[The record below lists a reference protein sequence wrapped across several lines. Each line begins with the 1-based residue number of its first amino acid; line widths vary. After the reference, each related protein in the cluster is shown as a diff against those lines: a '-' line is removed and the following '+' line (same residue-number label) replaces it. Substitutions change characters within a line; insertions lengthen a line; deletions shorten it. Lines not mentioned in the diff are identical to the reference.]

1 MERPEPDSR
10 ATRDAATILPVL
22 AIVLLMPPV
31 ILIFSAPIVVF
42 GIPVIIVYLFAAW
55 AVVILCAWMI
65 ARRLTDTDI
74 SETDRQSE
82 RRR

>member
-55 AVVILCAWMI
+55 
-65 ARRLTDTDI
+65 DG
-74 SETDRQSE
+74 
-82 RRR
+82 